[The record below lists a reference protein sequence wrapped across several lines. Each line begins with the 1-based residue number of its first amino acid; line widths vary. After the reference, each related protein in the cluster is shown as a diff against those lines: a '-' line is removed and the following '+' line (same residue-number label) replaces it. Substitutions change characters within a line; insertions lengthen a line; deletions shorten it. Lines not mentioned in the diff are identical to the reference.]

1 MIFLAKVGLGIVGTV
16 VAAGAY
22 TCRQGFVRVDVDESA
37 ADGSH
42 VHVWAPAAMVPM
54 AIHVVPQREMDKAV
68 REARE
73 YMPVAR
79 AVVHE
84 LGRLPDSVLV
94 EVKDP
99 DEHVVI
105 STYHGA
111 IKIDVRDRDEEVH
124 VVCPLATI
132 EDVTTEI
139 ANKSPGA

>member
-1 MIFLAKVGLGIVGTV
+1 
-16 VAAGAY
+16 
-22 TCRQGFVRVDVDESA
+22 
-37 ADGSH
+37 
-42 VHVWAPAAMVPM
+42 
-54 AIHVVPQREMDKAV
+54 
-68 REARE
+68 
-73 YMPVAR
+73 
-79 AVVHE
+79 
-84 LGRLPDSVLV
+84 VLV